1 MNRPLS
7 EFDSQIVDIMRQD
20 LDRQQNCL
28 TLIPSENYASKAVM
42 QMQSSI
48 LANKDAKGYP
58 GDRYF
63 NGCEFTDQI
72 ETQSQFELPRERCGL
87 G

>member
-1 MNRPLS
+1 MNRSLS
-7 EFDSQIVDIMRQD
+7 GFDSQIVDILRQD
-20 LDRQQNCL
+20 LYRQQNCL
-28 TLIPSENYASKAVM
+28 TLIPSQNYASKAVM
-42 QMQSSI
+42 QSSI
-48 LANKDAKGYP
+48 LANKYAEGYP
-58 GDRYF
+58 GDRYY